1 MISPDFL
8 STIFES
14 KSRLQSPIL
23 SGFLGSRTQLPKN
36 QLKMGDCSRDLLS
49 KMALKKAGEIIGPTS
64 KKSTRSCGPN
74 FIKFQKVDF
83 LRFFVGKKVENQT
96 KCPVWLPNWT
106 LCQVFDLFS
115 DKKSQKIHFL
125 EFYKIRTARSGG
137 FFGGWADDFASFF
150 ERHF

>member
-1 MISPDFL
+1 
-8 STIFES
+8 
-14 KSRLQSPIL
+14 
-23 SGFLGSRTQLPKN
+23 
-36 QLKMGDCSRDLLS
+36 MGDCSRDLLS
-49 KMALKKAGEIIGPTS
+49 KMVLKKSGEIIGPTS

-83 LRFFVGKKVENQT
+83 LGFFVGKKVENQT

-125 EFYKIRTARSGG
+125 EFYKNRC
-137 FFGGWADDFASFF
+137 FGNFIKFGPPDLVDLLEVGSMISPDFLNAIF
-150 ERHF
+150 ESKSRLQSPILS